1 MNTSDE
7 QLRALVPRLQSS
19 LEATKREFARQ
30 LHDDIGQ
37 ALTVLSLEV
46 YLLEQSLDETQPPL
60 SHQQI
65 RTKVKAIAERIRGVI
80 SSEHRITNDIRS
92 KVLDEFGLSA
102 DLELQCEEFQRKS
115 GIRSRFTTSTDRPL
129 LEASVATGISSMAGK
144 ILSNAARHSGASRV
158 DVILT
163 EQSGLLTVQ
172 VSDNGRGITPEQI
185 DSPQSLGLAA
195 LCEQACSLGASLD
208 IVGVDGKGTTVTV
221 QVPTGAQIRAHQTHH
236 ENSTGR

>member
-7 QLRALVPRLQSS
+7 QLRALVSRLQSS

-115 GIRSRFTTSTDRPL
+115 GIRSRFTTSTDRP
-129 LEASVATGISSMAGK
+129 
-144 ILSNAARHSGASRV
+144 
-158 DVILT
+158 
-163 EQSGLLTVQ
+163 
-172 VSDNGRGITPEQI
+172 
-185 DSPQSLGLAA
+185 
-195 LCEQACSLGASLD
+195 
-208 IVGVDGKGTTVTV
+208 
-221 QVPTGAQIRAHQTHH
+221 
-236 ENSTGR
+236 